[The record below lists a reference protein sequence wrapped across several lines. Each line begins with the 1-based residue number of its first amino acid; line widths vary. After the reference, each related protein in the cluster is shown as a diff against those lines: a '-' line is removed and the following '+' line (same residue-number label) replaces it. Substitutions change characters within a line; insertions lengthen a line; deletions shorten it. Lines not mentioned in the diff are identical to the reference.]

1 MGKRYVTRS
10 RYIAELDM
18 DTVDVGQAMTV
29 FETVYPASRPI
40 GLLDASGAPLFV
52 EECMEQIGFI
62 HRD

>member
-18 DTVDVGQAMTV
+18 DTVDVGQAWTV
-29 FETVYPASRPI
+29 FEPIYVSHPI
-40 GLLDASGAPLFV
+40 GILDASGKPLFA
-52 EECMEQIGFI
+52 EESMEQIGFI